1 MTLDIQQLAISRT
14 VEIVQVTAD
23 NVADV
28 CDWIREH
35 GPEAMLAQGLTERGL
50 VVNDPSSSELVI
62 AIKRQEKWVV
72 YPAGFWIVKY
82 PAGAFG
88 AMSPFAKEEWSQ

>member
-1 MTLDIQQLAISRT
+1 
-14 VEIVQVTAD
+14 
-23 NVADV
+23 
-28 CDWIREH
+28 
-35 GPEAMLAQGLTERGL
+35 L